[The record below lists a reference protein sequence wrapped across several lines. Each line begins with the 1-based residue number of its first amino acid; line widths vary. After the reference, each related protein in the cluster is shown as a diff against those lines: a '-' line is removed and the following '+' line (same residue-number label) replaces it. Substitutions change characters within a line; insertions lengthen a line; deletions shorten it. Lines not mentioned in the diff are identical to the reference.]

1 METIKCKNCG
11 CARITKNGVV
21 RDKQRYKCKECGLNF
36 VAGDGRTNDK
46 ITALK
51 ALVVLLYSLGKGS
64 YNMLGKFFN
73 RDRSL
78 IYRWIREAGLR
89 FGDPEINDEIKEIEF
104 DEMWHFIESKKTNF
118 GSSKP
123 LIAVAGK
130 LSPGYSAV
138 VMLQH
143 LGDSTTK

>member
-1 METIKCKNCG
+1 
-11 CARITKNGVV
+11 
-21 RDKQRYKCKECGLNF
+21 
-36 VAGDGRTNDK
+36 
-46 ITALK
+46 
-51 ALVVLLYSLGKGS
+51 
-64 YNMLGKFFN
+64 MLGKFFN

-89 FGDPEINDEIKEIEF
+89 FGDPNINGEIKEIEF

-123 LIAVAGK
+123 LIAAVGK

-143 LGDSTTK
+143 SGDSTTK